1 MNNVSAMEGNM
12 PRKNVE
18 SFAGNAQYGDR
29 NKGLVDWK
37 MVFAA
42 ERERY
47 AVQTALKG
55 TPTQRKRPHADEVEV
70 DELESAAKEWK
81 EQAGARKK
89 AKEDAKIKAEE
100 DAAAAAAA
108 ASEAPP
114 AEN

>member
-1 MNNVSAMEGNM
+1 M

-37 MVFAA
+37 MVFAG

-55 TPTQRKRPHADEVEV
+55 TPTPRKRVHEDEVDV
-70 DELESAAKEWK
+70 
-81 EQAGARKK
+81 
-89 AKEDAKIKAEE
+89 
-100 DAAAAAAA
+100 
-108 ASEAPP
+108 EAMVHYPP
-114 AEN
+114 PLSLCFFWFLMKPICGH